1 MQIVQDKALLVTTAH
16 ADKIKTAIGKCKIV
30 KDHPNGLQD
39 VLVHWDLHNAQL
51 LRNLGIKNVPSTIS
65 RDYNWPGL
73 YKPFDHQRKTAEFL
87 TLHKRGFCF
96 NEQGTS
102 KTASVL
108 WAADYLL
115 NIGQIKR
122 VLVVCPLSI
131 MKSAW
136 VGDAFKTIMHR
147 NIQVA
152 HGTRKARRQVI
163 DSDADIVV
171 INFDGIE
178 IIEDAIAG
186 GGFDLIV
193 IDEANAYKT
202 PSTNRWKAMK
212 RLVKPETWLWM
223 LTGTPASQ
231 SPEDAFGLAKLCVP
245 SRVPN
250 FAGAWRDKVM
260 VKVGMFKYVPTLRA
274 TELVN
279 QALQPAIRFEKKDC
293 LDLPPVMYQ
302 SRDVPLTKQQEK
314 YYKALKKQMLV
325 TAAGEEITAVHAAAA
340 LNKLLQISCG
350 AVYSDSQAVVA
361 FDCSNRINVTMEIIE
376 ESSHKVII
384 FVPFKHAID
393 IVLEKVRAAGYSAEK
408 IDGSVPVNKRT
419 EIFRR
424 FQDEEDPHVLVV
436 QPQAAA
442 HGVTLTAANTI
453 IWFGPTMS
461 VETWLQANER
471 INRPGQK
478 NHMTV
483 IKLVG
488 SAAEQKVYKSLE
500 EKTQNQASLIALYN
514 NIFDE
519 ES

>member
-1 MQIVQDKALLVTTAH
+1 
-16 ADKIKTAIGKCKIV
+16 
-30 KDHPNGLQD
+30 
-39 VLVHWDLHNAQL
+39 
-51 LRNLGIKNVPSTIS
+51 
-65 RDYNWPGL
+65 
-73 YKPFDHQRKTAEFL
+73 
-87 TLHKRGFCF
+87 
-96 NEQGTS
+96 
-102 KTASVL
+102 
-108 WAADYLL
+108 
-115 NIGQIKR
+115 
-122 VLVVCPLSI
+122 
-131 MKSAW
+131 
-136 VGDAFKTIMHR
+136 
-147 NIQVA
+147 
-152 HGTRKARRQVI
+152 
-163 DSDADIVV
+163 
-171 INFDGIE
+171 
-178 IIEDAIAG
+178 
-186 GGFDLIV
+186 
-193 IDEANAYKT
+193 
-202 PSTNRWKAMK
+202 MK

-231 SPEDAFGLAKLCVP
+231 SPVDAFGLAKLCVP

-250 FAGAWRDKVM
+250 FLGAWRDKVM
-260 VKVGMFKYVPTLRA
+260 VKVGMFKYVPSIKA

-293 LDLPPVMYQ
+293 LDLPPVMMQ
-302 SRDVPLTKQQEK
+302 SRDVPLTRQQEK

-361 FDCSNRINVTMEIIE
+361 FDCSNRINVTLEIIE
-376 ESSHKVII
+376 ESSHKVIV

-393 IVLEKVRAAGYSAEK
+393 IVLEKVRAAGYSADK
-408 IDGSVPVNKRT
+408 IDGSVSANKRT

-424 FQDEEDPHVLVV
+424 FQEDEDPHVLVI

-461 VETWLQANER
+461 VETYLQANER

-478 NHMTV
+478 NHMTI

-488 SAAEQKVYKSLE
+488 SPAEQKVYKSLE

-519 ES
+519 EA